1 VEVKIAVPLVVPDAP
16 LGVGALEA
24 QVEEWGTG

>member
-1 VEVKIAVPLVVPDAP
+1 MEVMIAVSLVVPDAP

-24 QVEEWGTG
+24 QVEDWGAG